1 MRSRILDT
9 GVSVV
14 YEPDNC
20 SPIVDIIIIHG
31 LQGNP
36 YKTWTCSAKPP
47 STLDSPA
54 TYQSVDRQESRKSLL
69 RRFASRVHRRSSKKV
84 GLPAE
89 TEQVSTKGNDTPA
102 APVFWPAD
110 LLPRGCPNSRILVF
124 GYDSKVTKYTAGAV
138 NQNSVLSHSKD
149 LLFALRRNRTL
160 NRPLICVAHSLGGI
174 VVKEMLARSSSS
186 KESDLKNIVESTAAV
201 IFLGTPHRGSLDV
214 AALGEVVRSVVSSL
228 GMETTPAIL
237 NALGLKTTDLERAQ
251 EEFSRLWQH
260 YDFRVKTF
268 QEGLHLAKLGKKVVP
283 DYSSL
288 IGDHR
293 EHAETLQ
300 ADHMGMCR
308 YSGIDDPNYRKVGGE
323 IDSIYHSIARLKS
336 QKLPQGH
343 RTRPESLLSAIS
355 SAKPSKVTNVSQL
368 DSACLESL
376 WFPAINTRHQSL
388 ERPAEQTGR
397 WLFENESYQDWFNNR
412 NQEQHLG
419 LLWLKG
425 KPGTGKSTLMKEAF
439 RRAAS
444 GKARSD
450 YRTAAFFFSAKGD
463 ELEHSPLGL
472 FRSLLYQLLPGD
484 GDNLRRF
491 KDIWDD
497 KDLAKRDVGSK
508 KTSWQAVELTSFF
521 ESIFVKQTKKRTIIF
536 VDALDE
542 CDSDKIRHMAYFWRR
557 ITRSA
562 HVAGAYLSVCL
573 SSRHFPSVT
582 VGNCPEIITE
592 EHNSHDVATYLDQRF
607 QLGIATQEPHWKL
620 LRDAILEKSAGVFL
634 WVVLVVDDVLRN
646 WDDGKDMQYLT
657 RRVKNVPEALET
669 LFSEMLSSLSP
680 ETRQVT
686 VRFFQWVIL
695 AAKPLRLHEWHH
707 IMAFIRQP
715 APASLR
721 EWRRSDHFTANDDQ
735 LERQIRSVSRGLVEV
750 KKTKVDESADQG
762 FEALSVYAGA
772 GSLNFEHGD
781 TRIVQVIHESV
792 RDFFLS
798 NDGFSVLDPGLGN
811 HAIANGH
818 LAIMA
823 TCLDYLNITELDALV
838 QARARVARRERTR
851 PRQGSLHDW
860 GESSYSSGFSS
871 RGHVRPDLIH
881 DKGSVPHGKNSVM
894 REEQAPTFEMMR
906 SIPSFPDIDVVRWM
920 ETGQSSNGS
929 VSLDLT
935 ASLSPTKLSNASQ
948 SQVLE
953 DYPALLSYATFM
965 LFIHARLAEQSRVD
979 LSPVAERL
987 KDKTTWTRWTI
998 LRENIPEGTELL
1010 EYVAQWRLSS
1020 WVAAISNGLKA
1031 LDGSPAASPTQ
1042 LCPESPS
1049 AVVGCGSQFSFT
1061 LADPQPDD
1069 GRGLPSH
1076 LGAQRINTPPR
1087 SDGDV
1092 PPPLPPPRYLPGVDV
1107 PIRPRSY
1114 DDRDPAT
1121 RFAYPFEYDNAS
1133 IQTNPFEGESPLQTF
1148 SSGPLLNRSY
1158 SREAS
1163 PHRSGRRAL
1172 RQRASITSFGS
1183 AGSFT
1188 GIDKSWMREFEF
1200 DQESGPLKK
1209 LKIEKKFFLCECCP
1223 KKPKKFDT
1231 FEELSVH
1238 EAEKQYEC
1246 DFCGNRLQNQ
1256 NEAERY
1262 TDSLH
1267 RKRYSWSYSNLVD
1280 HDAAFHDSSG
1290 GLKESDVCGFC
1301 GGEFPRSSDGQ
1312 AADEDWVERVR
1323 HLQKAHRYMSHAH
1336 RGATGK

>member
-1 MRSRILDT
+1 
-9 GVSVV
+9 
-14 YEPDNC
+14 
-20 SPIVDIIIIHG
+20 
-31 LQGNP
+31 
-36 YKTWTCSAKPP
+36 
-47 STLDSPA
+47 
-54 TYQSVDRQESRKSLL
+54 
-69 RRFASRVHRRSSKKV
+69 
-84 GLPAE
+84 
-89 TEQVSTKGNDTPA
+89 
-102 APVFWPAD
+102 
-110 LLPRGCPNSRILVF
+110 
-124 GYDSKVTKYTAGAV
+124 
-138 NQNSVLSHSKD
+138 
-149 LLFALRRNRTL
+149 
-160 NRPLICVAHSLGGI
+160 
-174 VVKEMLARSSSS
+174 MLARSSSS
-186 KESDLKNIVESTAAV
+186 KEGDLKNIVESTAAV

-300 ADHMGMCR
+300 ADHIGMCR

-336 QKLPQGH
+336 QKIPQG
-343 RTRPESLLSAIS
+343 RRIRPESLLSVVS
-355 SAKPSKVTNVSQL
+355 SAKPPKATNGSQL

-388 ERPAEQTGR
+388 ERPAEQTGL

-444 GKARSD
+444 EKARSD

-472 FRSLLYQLLPGD
+472 FRSLLYQLLPVD
-484 GDNLRRF
+484 GENLRRF
-491 KDIWDD
+491 QDIWDD
-497 KDLAKRDVGSK
+497 KDLAKRDVR
-508 KTSWQAVELTSFF
+508 TSWQAVELTSFF
-521 ESIFVKQTKKRTIIF
+521 ESMFAKQTKKRTIIF

-562 HVAGAYLSVCL
+562 HAAGAYLSVCL

-582 VGNCPEIITE
+582 VGNCPEIVTE
-592 EHNSHDVATYLDQRF
+592 EHNSHDVATYVDQRF
-607 QLGIATQEPHWKL
+607 QLGIATQEPHWEL

-695 AAKPLRLHEWHH
+695 AAKPLRLYEWHH

-715 APASLR
+715 VPASLV
-721 EWRRSDHFTANDDQ
+721 EWRRSDHFTASDEQ
-735 LERQIRSVSRGLVEV
+735 LERQIRSISRGFVEV
-750 KKTKVDESADQG
+750 KKTKGDESADQG
-762 FEALSVYAGA
+762 FEALSVHAGA

-798 NDGFSVLDPGLGN
+798 NDGFSVLDPGLGI

-851 PRQGSLHDW
+851 PGQGSLHDW
-860 GESSYSSGFSS
+860 SESSYSSGSSS
-871 RGHVRPDLIH
+871 RGHVRPGLTH
-881 DKGSVPHGKNSVM
+881 DKSSAPYGKNSVI
-894 REEQAPTFEMMR
+894 REKKAPTFEMIR

-920 ETGQSSNGS
+920 ETGQSLSNES

-935 ASLSPTKLSNASQ
+935 AGLSPTQFSNASQ

-965 LFIHARLAEQSRVD
+965 LFIHARFAEQSRVD
-979 LSPVAERL
+979 LSPIAERL
-987 KDKTTWTRWTI
+987 KDKTTWTRWSI
-998 LRENIPEGTELL
+998 LREDIPEGTELL

-1020 WVAAISNGLKA
+1020 WVAAISNDFKV

-1042 LCPESPS
+1042 FFSESPS
-1049 AVVGCGSQFSFT
+1049 ADVGYSQFS
-1061 LADPQPDD
+1061 LPRANPQTDG
-1069 GRGLPSH
+1069 GRGLQSH
-1076 LGAQRINTPPR
+1076 LVAQGINQSPH
-1087 SDGDV
+1087 SDGDA
-1092 PPPLPPPRYLPGVDV
+1092 PPPLPPPRYLPAVDM

-1121 RFAYPFEYDNAS
+1121 RFDYPFEYDNAS
-1133 IQTNPFEGESPLQTF
+1133 FQTNPFEGQSPLQTYP
-1148 SSGPLLNRSY
+1148 SGPFLKGSY

-1163 PHRSGRRAL
+1163 PPRSGHRAL

-1188 GIDKSWMREFEF
+1188 GIDKSWMREFE
-1200 DQESGPLKK
+1200 QESGFLKK
-1209 LKIEKKFFLCECCP
+1209 LNIEKSPFVCDCCP
-1223 KKPKKFDT
+1223 EKPRKFDT
-1231 FEELSVH
+1231 FEEL
-1238 EAEKQYEC
+1238 
-1246 DFCGNRLQNQ
+1246 R
-1256 NEAERY
+1256 
-1262 TDSLH
+1262 
-1267 RKRYSWSYSNLVD
+1267 
-1280 HDAAFHDSSG
+1280 
-1290 GLKESDVCGFC
+1290 
-1301 GGEFPRSSDGQ
+1301 
-1312 AADEDWVERVR
+1312 
-1323 HLQKAHRYMSHAH
+1323 
-1336 RGATGK
+1336 